1 MKVEG
6 EVTING
12 TLIVSISMAS
22 TSGGDDGDGEM
33 VVWCWLN
40 DYFIWT
46 RSCYLFN
53 LIYIRGF

>member
-33 VVWCWLN
+33 VVWC
-40 DYFIWT
+40 
-46 RSCYLFN
+46 
-53 LIYIRGF
+53 